1 MEKMSIDLSDNEYE
15 IKSWKILIADDE
27 LDVHTITKLAL
38 NKVTF
43 LGKPLEFLSA
53 YSGAEVCSIMKENP
67 DIALILL
74 DVVMENTTSGLEA
87 VKFIREELHNSSVRI
102 IFRTG
107 MPGSAPE
114 RKVISD
120 YDINDYKEKTELT
133 ATKLYTTVIT
143 GLRNYK
149 DILITEQN
157 KRKTEKIMQYF
168 CHVIESM
175 LSGVTVINSDYKIEI
190 YTHQVLDFLSP
201 ETENDISG
209 ESIFESLPFF
219 NNYKKEIDTVLEKQC
234 RLEKIMI
241 PACNGKIVNLVF
253 CPLNEISDHVV
264 IRIDDVTAL
273 IEKEHQ
279 LMHLQKL
286 EMVGM
291 LAAGITHDF
300 NNILGSISGTVS
312 LLQLEGQDSGDTI
325 SINAQNYNEYLELIS
340 KSVSRAAG
348 LSKKLVS
355 LSKENVQEMKCI
367 DLKVV
372 ISATVNM
379 CKASIAKCVKIKTI
393 FNCDE
398 AKIEGDSSSL
408 EQMLLNLCI
417 NASHA
422 MTIMRSDDKSKWGG
436 TLTITLDY
444 SETPPDLE
452 LKTENCYILSV
463 ADTGVGMSEETK
475 KKLFNPF
482 FSTKKKG
489 EGTGLGLLMV
499 YNTVN
504 VHGGFLD
511 VVSQPEK
518 GSDFRIYLPVFKD
531 VN

>member
-1 MEKMSIDLSDNEYE
+1 MEEMFIDLDSNEDE

-53 YSGAEVCSIMKENP
+53 YSGAETCKIMKENP

-74 DVVMENTTSGLEA
+74 DVIMESDTSGFEV
-87 VKFIREELHNSSVRI
+87 VKFIREELHNCAVRI

-107 MPGSAPE
+107 IPGSAPE
-114 RKVISD
+114 RKIIDD

-133 ATKLYTTVIT
+133 ATKLYTTIIT

-149 DILITEQN
+149 DILITQQN
-157 KRKTEKIMQYF
+157 KCKTEKIMQYF
-168 CHVIESM
+168 RHVIESM

-190 YTHQVLDFLSP
+190 CTHQMLDLISP
-201 ETENDISG
+201 ETASNVSG
-209 ESIFESLPFF
+209 TNIFESLPFF
-219 NNYKKEIDTVLEKQC
+219 GKYKKEIDAVLEKQC
-234 RLEKIMI
+234 RLEKMII

-253 CPLNEISDHVV
+253 CPLNEMNDHVV

-279 LMHLQKL
+279 LVHLQKL

-312 LLQLEGQDSGDTI
+312 LMQLEGQKNGDTVL
-325 SINAQNYNEYLELIS
+325 INAQNYDEYLNLIS
-340 KSVSRAAG
+340 KAVSRAAE
-348 LSKKLVS
+348 LSKKLIS
-355 LSKENVQEMKCI
+355 ISKENVPEMECV
-367 DLKVV
+367 DLKDIVN
-372 ISATVNM
+372 AAVNM
-379 CKASIAKCVKIKTI
+379 CKASIAKCVKIKTV
-393 FNCDE
+393 FRCGQ
-398 AKIEGDSSSL
+398 AKIKGDSNSL

-422 MTIMRSDDKSKWGG
+422 MTIMRSNDKSEWGG
-436 TLTITLDY
+436 TLTITVDLCD
-444 SETPPDLE
+444 TPQKLE
-452 LKTENCYILSV
+452 LKTEKCYVLSV
-463 ADTGVGMSEETK
+463 SDTGVGMSEETK
-475 KKLFNPF
+475 EKLFNPF
-482 FSTKKKG
+482 FSTKRKD

-499 YNTVN
+499 HNIVN
-504 VHGGFLD
+504 IHGGFLE
-511 VVSQPEK
+511 VESSPGK
-518 GSDFRIYLPVFKD
+518 GTDFRIFLPVFEGAD
-531 VN
+531 

>member
-1 MEKMSIDLSDNEYE
+1 MEKMSIDLDNNEYE

-53 YSGAEVCSIMKENP
+53 YSAAETCSIMKENP

-74 DVVMENTTSGLEA
+74 DVVMESNTSGFEV

-114 RKVISD
+114 RKIIDD

-133 ATKLYTTVIT
+133 ATKMYTTIIT

-157 KRKTEKIMQYF
+157 KCKTEKIMLYF
-168 CHVIESM
+168 RHVIESM
-175 LSGVTVINSDYKIEI
+175 LSGVTVISSDYKIEI
-190 YTHQVLDFLSP
+190 YTHQVLDFISP

-209 ESIFESLPFF
+209 TNIFESLPFF
-219 NNYKKEIDTVLEKQC
+219 GKYKKEIDTVLEKQC
-234 RLEKIMI
+234 RLEKMII

-312 LLQLEGQDSGDTI
+312 LMQLEGQESGDTI
-325 SINAQNYNEYLELIS
+325 LMNAQNYNEYLNLIS
-340 KSVSRAAG
+340 RSVSRAAG

-367 DLKVV
+367 DLKDVV
-372 ISATVNM
+372 SVAVNM
-379 CKASIAKCVKIKTI
+379 CRASIAKCVNIKTV

-422 MTIMRSDDKSKWGG
+422 MTIMRSGDKSKWGG
-436 TLTITLDY
+436 TLTITLDFCD
-444 SETPPDLE
+444 TPPDLE
-452 LKTENCYILSV
+452 LKTEKCYILSV

-475 KKLFNPF
+475 EKLFNPF
-482 FSTKKKG
+482 FSTKKKD

-499 YNTVN
+499 HNIVN
-504 VHGGFLD
+504 IHGGFLD
-511 VVSQPEK
+511 VVSEPGK
-518 GSDFRIYLPVFKD
+518 GTDFRVFLPVFKGVD
-531 VN
+531 